1 MKEWRVKEMEDEIE
15 DLRAEIVSLNYEVN
29 YLENLNS
36 DLVESYQTRL
46 KNCINCKHR
55 KWCKEIPVDFLACHD
70 WDWED

>member
-1 MKEWRVKEMEDEIE
+1 MEDEIE
-15 DLRAEIVSLNYEVN
+15 DLRAELESLNDTIYSLNEEVN

-70 WDWED
+70 WDWEE